1 MFIILGNSS
10 VKLSVIPLEDLVG
23 FERIVTERR
32 HLLSGCFMKSGSN
45 FYGIRSQQILI
56 KEIQCEYGRCISFPY
71 KFICNLQPRFLS
83 GFPLEWNNGSQIQ
96 SFKN

>member
-10 VKLSVIPLEDLVG
+10 VKLSAIPLEKMVG
-23 FERIVTERR
+23 FKRIVTERR

-45 FYGIRSQQILI
+45 FYGSQQILI